1 MLGHYKCVELFIKS
15 FFGRLLGMPNINYTV
30 TPNLEIQ
37 FYVKSMHTCMI
48 LMNDQLLEFQKIVKS
63 RITSPSRKPDKQT
76 RKLLLYLFTSTRG
89 GFTRMRIIVLLLERS
104 YNTHQLALE
113 LGLDYK
119 AVQHHM
125 KVLEK
130 NNMVS
135 RIGEK
140 YGATFYLSNLLEA
153 NLSAL
158 DEAIYKLHQKMNR
171 KKVYI

>member
-1 MLGHYKCVELFIKS
+1 MT
-15 FFGRLLGMPNINYTV
+15 N
-30 TPNLEIQ
+30 
-37 FYVKSMHTCMI
+37 
-48 LMNDQLLEFQKIVKS
+48 QLLEFKKILRSKQVS
-63 RITSPSRKPDKQT
+63 TQRKPDKQT

-89 GFTRMRIIVLLLERS
+89 GLARLRIVMHLLDQP
-104 YNTHQLALE
+104 YNTHQLTKV

-135 RIGEK
+135 KIGEK
-140 YGATFYLSNLLEA
+140 YGAIFHLSNFLEI
-153 NLSAL
+153 NISTL
-158 DEAIYKLHQKMNR
+158 DEAIDKLDRKLNH

>member
-1 MLGHYKCVELFIKS
+1 MT
-15 FFGRLLGMPNINYTV
+15 N
-30 TPNLEIQ
+30 
-37 FYVKSMHTCMI
+37 
-48 LMNDQLLEFQKIVKS
+48 QLLEFKKILRSKQVS
-63 RITSPSRKPDKQT
+63 TQRKPDKQT

-89 GFTRMRIIVLLLERS
+89 GLTRLRIVMHLLDQP
-104 YNTHQLALE
+104 YNTHQLTKV

-135 RIGEK
+135 KIGEK
-140 YGATFYLSNLLEA
+140 YGAIFHLSNFLEI
-153 NLSAL
+153 NISTL
-158 DEAIYKLHQKMNR
+158 DEAIDKLDRKLNH